1 MTLVCDLKI
10 CCSSEALHVRLL
22 GMNNPQIRC
31 GWCQHATVMMPVEHE
46 PIIQQEQQVG
56 STPGSLGWAVFT
68 CADCGGASLSHGFYP
83 ELRPGKVYI
92 HDFVPITWYPQSP
105 LVKEYPDSVP
115 PAIAKV
121 ATEAHGSM
129 SVGHHQAAVLMART
143 AVEAVAKAKGV
154 TQGSLVA
161 KIDELYNRHLIYENV
176 RDAAHEVRFI
186 GNDAAHADLVDN
198 PITEDEAVAILEL
211 MDMVLD
217 GVFIAPA
224 KTAAQRA
231 IRQAKKAAAS
241 SSTVAN
247 STP

>member
-1 MTLVCDLKI
+1 
-10 CCSSEALHVRLL
+10 
-22 GMNNPQIRC
+22 MNNHPQTRC
-31 GWCQHATVMMPVEHE
+31 GWCQHDTVMMPVEHQ
-46 PIIQQEQQVG
+46 PIIQQRRSSG
-56 STPGSLGWAVFT
+56 RDYHDAPGDLGWAIFT
-68 CADCGGASLSHGFYP
+68 CAGCGAASLSHGFYP
-83 ELRPGKVYI
+83 ELGRPGKLYM
-92 HDFVPITWYPQSP
+92 HDFMPLNWYPQAP
-105 LVKEYPDSVP
+105 LVKDYPDSVP

-121 ATEAHGSM
+121 AAEAHGSM

-143 AVEAVAKAKGV
+143 TVEAVAKAQGI
-154 TQGSLVA
+154 TQGNLVA
-161 KIDELYNRHLIYENV
+161 KIDGLYNQHLVYEHV

-198 PITEDEAVAILEL
+198 PISEEEASAILEL

-231 IRQAKKAAAS
+231 ARLAKKAAAS
-241 SSTVAN
+241 GPTAA